1 MHDIADIKK
10 SFQQG
15 NADLSFEIDG
25 LPIAL
30 EEWFTRISIDLSG
43 SANTALLT
51 YLLMTELKN
60 RKQNCEI
67 HLLNHRRSNS
77 SMIKWLT
84 NYYINNKFHSVVV
97 HQVVNDNEY
106 WQYAK
111 ENFFINMHYDASISG
126 RKEDLDRFRFVH
138 YKNQEASPFSY
149 ITKDWIIK
157 QYIDHDI
164 MDLLN
169 HTTWA
174 KE

>member
-97 HQVVNDNEY
+97 HQVVNDNNWEG
-106 WQYAK
+106 K
-111 ENFFINMHYDASISG
+111 RITIGYDCTFA
-126 RKEDLDRFRFVH
+126 
-138 YKNQEASPFSY
+138 A
-149 ITKDWIIK
+149 
-157 QYIDHDI
+157 DI
-164 MDLLN
+164 QTNNRLYPLL
-169 HTTWA
+169 
-174 KE
+174 

>member
-1 MHDIADIKK
+1 
-10 SFQQG
+10 
-15 NADLSFEIDG
+15 
-25 LPIAL
+25 
-30 EEWFTRISIDLSG
+30 
-43 SANTALLT
+43 
-51 YLLMTELKN
+51 
-60 RKQNCEI
+60 
-67 HLLNHRRSNS
+67 
-77 SMIKWLT
+77 
-84 NYYINNKFHSVVV
+84 
-97 HQVVNDNEY
+97 
-106 WQYAK
+106 
-111 ENFFINMHYDASISG
+111 MHYDASISG

>member
-1 MHDIADIKK
+1 VHDIADIKK

-67 HLLNHRRSNS
+67 N
-77 SMIKWLT
+77 
-84 NYYINNKFHSVVV
+84 
-97 HQVVNDNEY
+97 
-106 WQYAK
+106 
-111 ENFFINMHYDASISG
+111 G
-126 RKEDLDRFRFVH
+126 
-138 YKNQEASPFSY
+138 
-149 ITKDWIIK
+149 
-157 QYIDHDI
+157 
-164 MDLLN
+164 
-169 HTTWA
+169 
-174 KE
+174 